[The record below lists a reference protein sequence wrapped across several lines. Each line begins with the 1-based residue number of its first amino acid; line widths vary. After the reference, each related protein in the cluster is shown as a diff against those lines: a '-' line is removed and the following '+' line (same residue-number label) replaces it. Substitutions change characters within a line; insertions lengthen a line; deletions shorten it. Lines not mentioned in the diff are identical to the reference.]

1 MLSKRSKLEHKKPH
15 SVDMPHMMRKFT
27 RNVRVS
33 SNPKDTDINLIMDKL
48 IKNRI
53 AHVEYDP

>member
-1 MLSKRSKLEHKKPH
+1 MKPK
-15 SVDMPHMMRKFT
+15 SVEKPHMMRKFT

-33 SNPKDTDINLIMDKL
+33 SNEKDTDINMIMDKL